1 MPLEDEVKLENIGF
15 YTLNDNR
22 AATACHTSRLSRCEL
37 VLTARCNFRC
47 PYCRSVGGED
57 VAFEEAVDMVKR
69 WAADGLRNIRF
80 SGGEPTLYA
89 GLADLCKLAKSL
101 GAEHVAVST
110 NGSATTE
117 VYERL
122 ITCGVNDFSVSL
134 DACCAEDGDRMAGG
148 VKGAFDTVIRNI
160 RWLAARTYVTV
171 GVVLTEANLAKVNS
185 IIRFADSLEVSDIRI
200 IPAAQ
205 NGDRFHEV
213 QVDADLLAKYPILNY
228 RIGNI
233 QAGRP
238 VRGLHEG
245 DARRCGL
252 VLDDMAVNQG
262 KHYPC
267 IIYMRESGQA
277 IGNVGDGMRADR
289 KAWYEAHDTHCDPIC
304 KANCLDVC
312 VDYNNRFHATNPA
325 AQGAQEIL

>member
-1 MPLEDEVKLENIGF
+1 MKLENIGF

-22 AATACHTSRLSRCEL
+22 AATSYHASRLSRCEL

-57 VAFEEAVDMVKR
+57 LAYSEAADLVKR

-89 GLADLCKLAKSL
+89 GLFDLCKLAKSL

-122 ITCGVNDFSVSL
+122 IACGVNDFSVSL

-148 VKGAFDTVIRNI
+148 VKGSFDTVTRNI

-171 GVVLTEANLAKVNS
+171 GVVLTEANIDTVND
-185 IIRFADSLEVSDIRI
+185 IIRFADGLGVSDIRI

-205 NGDRFHEV
+205 NGDKFNEV
-213 QVDADLLAKYPILNY
+213 LVDADMLAKYPILKY
-228 RIGNI
+228 RIDNI
-233 QAGRP
+233 KAGRP
-238 VRGLHEG
+238 VRGLHKG
-245 DARRCGL
+245 DAIRCGL

-267 IIYMRESGQA
+267 IIYMRESGHA
-277 IGNVGDGMRADR
+277 IGTVGDDMRAER
-289 KAWYEAHDTHCDPIC
+289 KAWYEAHDVFSDPIC
-304 KANCLDVC
+304 KGNCLDVC
-312 VDYNNRFHATNPA
+312 VDYNRRFATFNSA
-325 AQGAQEIL
+325 AAVAQKEL